1 MSNITN
7 DLGEEIQPA
16 YRGNL
21 SDSQQKDLREMW
33 RRLFELF
40 EKNKETSERIMQNG
54 GPGKMDKKKAAA
66 APKNEKDAGKDIPKD
81 DKAKEEAKKAEEM
94 KEMNEFIDTY
104 GGPIL
109 RTTMWEFTKMDH
121 PDTSVLRFL
130 RARKWDIDRALAM
143 MAAACKF
150 RLEKDVAGIIY
161 KGEDG
166 LKDVP
171 GFMNQFRR
179 GISYIKGNTDKMENP
194 IYFIHVSR
202 HFTSA
207 QKHEVLQDYV
217 LLAMEN
223 ARQITTAPYEKAVVI
238 FDMAGFG
245 LKNMDWQCV
254 LFLVKCLEAYYPE
267 SLQRIYVHGA
277 PWIFKGIW
285 QVLQPML
292 DPVVRD
298 KIKFSSKAKDLEE
311 LVPASKIRKG
321 MGGTM
326 DWDWDYIEPQAGEN
340 DIMKDTKSRSKIEK
354 EMKELTDEFEK
365 VTKEWFDTTSTDEE
379 NPDLNY
385 RREVIGK
392 QVRLKNYQ
400 LQPFVRAKNIYQRAG
415 LMTMD
420 GTVTWEYPQ
429 TNGKTITQVVNDRHN
444 YGALI
449 KWLKEHDEDTLEDSF
464 GHKKLFEICEDG
476 SIKERYDGTEG
487 GKPAKAGKAGK
498 AGKESKAGKKTKQN
512 NAAAPE
518 PEPEPE
524 PAEEK
529 SSKKGLKGA
538 AAGAGGLAAGAA
550 GAVGLK
556 RSKSKKKEPEPEP
569 ESEEASDDDDFEE
582 PESEPEPVQKPKR
595 SASTNK
601 NLARKPSKKAP
612 EPESESEE
620 DEEHD
625 DDDQEQPQ
633 TYTGAAVGAVT
644 GAAAAA
650 GGAAAAGFA
659 YLRGGNKNGGDANGN
674 GRDDDEED
682 EEDDEEDRGVARPGQ
697 RQQPRTVDHYP
708 DEEDEFDE
716 DGSPDDDQ
724 MSAYSD
730 ESITPETAVRP
741 DYVQQKI
748 SASDCRIDDNDC
760 REDLAVVREAMAL
773 FLNSRMREA
782 EELCMEGAGT
792 RLYKA
797 EGMALI
803 NSVKSIMTFEPADF
817 ETAIMCCQHSM
828 KIAGFLRKKQGA
840 IGKLLGGKKGGY
852 RSMSLVQLHAELVY
866 AESQLLKSVLGIFY
880 SGDSIGF
887 VKQALGLRS
896 AYFQVRELFRFVE
909 AVDAEAEEAEVSGK
923 RADVIHL
930 DQDFRSGVYLGNAV
944 CSLVLSMLPK
954 NTLKIMEGFGFVGD
968 RKFSLDLFARAGG
981 WSKSKPLPTI
991 SADEEGVRRPLCDI
1005 VILMYHLWISSYIPV
1020 TELDFEFA
1028 DKVLS
1033 WNLVRFPNGIFYLFW
1048 SARLYAAQ
1056 ALPEKAIEYY
1066 RNAIESQREFKQLHH
1081 LCFWDLSLT
1090 YLCTCDFARAYE
1102 CYDVL
1107 SRESNWSKAIYQY
1120 AKAVMLYETGMDDRA
1135 KSATIMRTVGK
1146 LTKKVAGRQIPFE
1159 RFVALKAKK
1168 YIAQQNRL
1176 PLPGLEFS
1184 YLWHCIGQ
1192 TPVFLLVENT
1202 LTRIDEFIDELESYH
1217 NPKSYGT
1224 GENEYWSAYCLAFF
1238 LRGVA
1243 LRFVAYPEPQ
1253 TLVRLPAED
1262 TVGPIEEIQADA
1274 VQSFNKVFEHG
1285 SKLDEVD
1292 RYLVYFAHYELG
1304 RLRGCMGQDEAAKL
1318 EFRKV
1323 LSGKPLEAK
1332 GKGLIGGGSK
1342 ANYLLSN
1349 MCQVRAHAAMETMR
1363 IQKSRS
1369 RTSFFHGA
1377 EGSLASQSIGSK
1389 STRSNSLASSN
1400 SRSMS
1405 MTSRGTSMSSRSG
1418 RGSIKSNTYDAEE
1431 GYRSNGNGRARA
1443 PSQTTDYS
1451 RRR

>member
-1 MSNITN
+1 
-7 DLGEEIQPA
+7 
-16 YRGNL
+16 
-21 SDSQQKDLREMW
+21 
-33 RRLFELF
+33 
-40 EKNKETSERIMQNG
+40 MQNG
-54 GPGKMDKKKAAA
+54 GPSKVSKQKDTTPA
-66 APKNEKDAGKDIPKD
+66 KNEKDAGKDIPKD

-150 RLEKDVAGIIY
+150 RLEKNITDIIF

-194 IYFIHVSR
+194 IYFIHVAR

-223 ARQITTAPYEKAVVI
+223 ARLLTTAPYEKAVVV

-311 LVPASKIRKG
+311 LIPSSKIRKG

-340 DIMKDTKSRSKIEK
+340 DIMKDSKSRAKIEK
-354 EMKELTDEFEK
+354 EMKQLTDEFEK
-365 VTKEWFDTTSTDEE
+365 VSREWIETSQIDAD
-379 NPDLNY
+379 NPELSY
-385 RREVIGK
+385 RREVLAQQI
-392 QVRLKNYQ
+392 RLKNYQ
-400 LQPFVRAKNIYQRAG
+400 LQPFVRAKNIYQRSG

-429 TNGKTITQVVNDRHN
+429 VNGKSITQVVNDRHN
-444 YGALI
+444 YGAII
-449 KWLKEHDEDTLEDSF
+449 KWLQEHNEDTLEDSF
-464 GHKKLFEICEDG
+464 GHKKLAEICDDG
-476 SIKERYDGTEG
+476 TIKESYG
-487 GKPAKAGKAGK
+487 GAKSAKAGKA
-498 AGKESKAGKKTKQN
+498 SKDAKPDK
-512 NAAAPE
+512 
-518 PEPEPE
+518 
-524 PAEEK
+524 K
-529 SSKKGLKGA
+529 SSKKGAEAAGGA
-538 AAGAGGLAAGAA
+538 AAGAAAATA

-569 ESEEASDDDDFEE
+569 EPEPEESDEDGFVDPES
-582 PESEPEPVQKPKR
+582 ESEPEPEPEPKPKR

-601 NLARKPSKKAP
+601 NLARKPSKKAGQP
-612 EPESESEE
+612 EL
-620 DEEHD
+620 DEERD
-625 DDDQEQPQ
+625 DHQYNPQQPQ

-644 GAAAAA
+644 GVAA
-650 GGAAAAGFA
+650 GAAGAAAAGFN
-659 YLRGGNKNGGDANGN
+659 YLRGANKNSNGAAGN
-674 GRDDDEED
+674 GRNVVEEDEED
-682 EEDDEEDRGVARPGQ
+682 EEDDNDEDHGVARPNQ

-708 DEEDEFDE
+708 DEDEEFDE
-716 DGSPDDDQ
+716 DESPDDDQ

-741 DYVQQKI
+741 DYMLQKI

-760 REDLAVVREAMAL
+760 REDLATVREAMAL

-782 EELCMEGAGT
+782 EELCMQGAGT

-803 NSVKSIMTFEPADF
+803 NSVKSVMTFEPADF

-840 IGKLLGGKKGGY
+840 IGKLISGKKGGF
-852 RSMSLVQLHAELVY
+852 RSMSLVQLHAELVF

-896 AYFQVRELFRFVE
+896 AYFLVRELFRFVE
-909 AVDAEAEEAEVSGK
+909 SVDAEAEEAEVSGK

-944 CSLVLSMLPK
+944 CSLVLSMLPTK
-954 NTLKIMEGFGFVGD
+954 TLKIMEGFGFVGD

-1033 WNLVRFPNGIFYLFW
+1033 WNLVRYPNGIFYLFW

-1135 KSATIMRTVGK
+1135 KSATIMRTVSK

-1168 YIAQQNRL
+1168 YTAQQNRL

-1304 RLRGCMGQDEAAKL
+1304 RLRGCMGQDEAAKT

-1369 RTSFFHGA
+1369 RTSFFHGT
-1377 EGSLASQSIGSK
+1377 EGSLASQSIASK

-1400 SRSMS
+1400 SRTMS
-1405 MTSRGTSMSSRSG
+1405 MTSRGTSLSSRSG

-1431 GYRSNGNGRARA
+1431 GYRANGNGRPRA

>member
-1 MSNITN
+1 MASVTN
-7 DLGEEIQPA
+7 ELGEEILPA

-21 SDSQQKDLREMW
+21 TTSQQKDLRETW
-33 RRLFELF
+33 RRLYELF
-40 EKNKETSERIMQNG
+40 EKNKDVSERVMREG
-54 GPGKMDKKKAAA
+54 GPSKVSKDAPA

-81 DKAKEEAKKAEEM
+81 DKAKEEAKRAEEM
-94 KEMNEFIDTY
+94 REMNEFIDKY

-109 RTTMWEFTKMDH
+109 KETMWEFTKMDH
-121 PDTSVLRFL
+121 PDTSILRFL

-143 MAAACKF
+143 LAAACKF

-171 GFMNQFRR
+171 GFMNQMRR

-194 IYFIHVSR
+194 IYFIHVAR

-223 ARQITTAPYEKAVVI
+223 ARLITTAPYEKAVVV

-298 KIKFSSKAKDLEE
+298 KIKFSSKAQDLAE

-340 DIMKDTKSRSKIEK
+340 DIMKDSKSRAKIEA

-365 VTKEWFDTTSTDEE
+365 YTQEWFENTRTDDE
-379 NPDLNY
+379 NPDLTH
-385 RREVIGK
+385 RREVLAK
-392 QVRLKNYQ
+392 QIRLKNYQ

-415 LMTMD
+415 IMTMD

-449 KWLKEHDEDTLEDSF
+449 KWLKDHNEDTLEDSF
-464 GHKKLFEICEDG
+464 GHQKLAEICTDG
-476 SIKERYDGTEG
+476 SIKKSYGG
-487 GKPAKAGKAGK
+487 GKGGKSSDAASTKSGK
-498 AGKESKAGKKTKQN
+498 KSKAAGAG
-512 NAAAPE
+512 AAAGAAAGGAAAAAGVKRSKSKKKPE

-524 PAEEK
+524 
-529 SSKKGLKGA
+529 
-538 AAGAGGLAAGAA
+538 
-550 GAVGLK
+550 
-556 RSKSKKKEPEPEP
+556 
-569 ESEEASDDDDFEE
+569 ESDEDGFED
-582 PESEPEPVQKPKR
+582 PESEPEPAPVKR
-595 SASTNK
+595 SPSANK
-601 NLARKPSKKAP
+601 SLARKPSKKAVEP
-612 EPESESEE
+612 EPEPEE
-620 DEEHD
+620 EEEE
-625 DDDQEQPQ
+625 QQPQ
-633 TYTGAAVGAVT
+633 TYTGAAVGAVA
-644 GAAAAA
+644 GVAAGV
-650 GGAAAAGFA
+650 GGAAAAGLS
-659 YLRGGNKNGGDANGN
+659 YLRGGSRNNAAANGN
-674 GRDDDEED
+674 GQSRGAAQNYRDEEPEED
-682 EEDDEEDRGVARPGQ
+682 EEDEDEEDHGVARPGQ
-697 RQQPRTVDHYP
+697 RQPPRTVDHYP
-708 DEEDEFDE
+708 DEDDEFDDE
-716 DGSPDDDQ
+716 ESPDDDQ

-741 DYVQQKI
+741 DYMQSKI

-782 EELCMEGAGT
+782 EELCIQGAGT

-803 NSVKSIMTFEPADF
+803 NSVKSIMTFEPSDF
-817 ETAIMCCQHSM
+817 ETAILCCQHSM

-840 IGKLLGGKKGGY
+840 IGKLMGGGKMGNY
-852 RSMSLVQLHAELVY
+852 RSMSLVQLHAELVF

-887 VKQALGLRS
+887 VRQALGLRS
-896 AYFQVRELFRFVE
+896 AYFQVRELFKFVE
-909 AVDAEAEEAEVSGK
+909 AVDAEAEEAEVKGK
-923 RADVIHL
+923 RSNAIHL

-944 CSLVLSMLPK
+944 CSLVLSMLPTK
-954 NTLKIMEGFGFVGD
+954 TLKIMEGFGFVGD

-1285 SKLDEVD
+1285 QKLDEVD

-1304 RLRGCMGQDEAAKL
+1304 RLRSCMGQDEAAKT

-1377 EGSLASQSIGSK
+1377 EGSLASQSIASK
-1389 STRSNSLASSN
+1389 STRSNSLASST
-1400 SRSMS
+1400 SRS

-1431 GYRSNGNGRARA
+1431 GYRGNGNGRPRA
-1443 PSQTTDYS
+1443 DTGRSQGTDYS

>member
-1 MSNITN
+1 
-7 DLGEEIQPA
+7 
-16 YRGNL
+16 
-21 SDSQQKDLREMW
+21 MW

-40 EKNKETSERIMQNG
+40 EKNKDVSERIMREG
-54 GPGKMDKKKAAA
+54 GPSKVPKNSAP

-94 KEMNEFIDTY
+94 KEMNEFIDKY

-109 RTTMWEFTKMDH
+109 RDTMWEFTKMDH

-143 MAAACKF
+143 LAAACKF

-171 GFMNQFRR
+171 GFMNQMRR
-179 GISYIKGNTDKMENP
+179 GISYIMGSTDKMENP
-194 IYFIHVSR
+194 IYFIHVAR

-223 ARQITTAPYEKAVVI
+223 ARLITTAPYEKAVVI

-298 KIKFSSKAKDLEE
+298 KIKFSSKAQDLAE

-326 DWDWDYIEPQAGEN
+326 EWDWDYIEPQAGEN
-340 DIMKDTKSRSKIEK
+340 DHMKDTKSRQKIEK
-354 EMKELTDEFEK
+354 EMKQLTDEFERL
-365 VTKEWFDTTSTDEE
+365 TQEWFETTQNDKE
-379 NPDLNY
+379 NQDLAY
-385 RREVIGK
+385 RREVLSK
-392 QVRLKNYQ
+392 QIRLKNYQ
-400 LQPFVRAKNIYQRAG
+400 LQPFVRAKNIYQRAKII
-415 LMTMD
+415 TYD
-420 GTVTWEYPQ
+420 GTITWKYPQ
-429 TNGKTITQVVNDRHN
+429 TNGKTNTQVVNDRHN
-444 YGALI
+444 YGSLI
-449 KWLKEHDEDTLEDSF
+449 KWLKEHNEDTLEDSF
-464 GHKKLFEICEDG
+464 GHKKLVELCDDG
-476 SIKERYDGTEG
+476 TIKESYGG
-487 GKPAKAGKAGK
+487 GKGGASDAASTK
-498 AGKESKAGKKTKQN
+498 SGKKSSSKKGAAAAGAAAATGVKRSKSKKKQPEPEPESASRAKRSPSTSKSLARKPSTK
-512 NAAAPE
+512 APE

-524 PAEEK
+524 
-529 SSKKGLKGA
+529 
-538 AAGAGGLAAGAA
+538 
-550 GAVGLK
+550 
-556 RSKSKKKEPEPEP
+556 EP
-569 ESEEASDDDDFEE
+569 
-582 PESEPEPVQKPKR
+582 
-595 SASTNK
+595 
-601 NLARKPSKKAP
+601 
-612 EPESESEE
+612 
-620 DEEHD
+620 
-625 DDDQEQPQ
+625 EQPQ
-633 TYTGAAVGAVT
+633 SYTGAAVGAVAGVAA
-644 GAAAAA
+644 GAAGAVA
-650 GGAAAAGFA
+650 GGLS
-659 YLRGGNKNGGDANGN
+659 YLRGGNRGAANGN
-674 GRDDDEED
+674 GQAQHHEEEEEED
-682 EEDDEEDRGVARPGQ
+682 EDEEEEDHGVARPGQ
-697 RQQPRTVDHYP
+697 QHQPRTVDHYS
-708 DEEDEFDE
+708 DEDEEFDE
-716 DGSPDDDQ
+716 ESPDDDQ

-741 DYVQQKI
+741 DYMQQKI

-760 REDLAVVREAMAL
+760 REDLATVREAMAL
-773 FLNSRMREA
+773 FLNSRMRDA
-782 EELCMEGAGT
+782 EELCIQGAGT

-803 NSVKSIMTFEPADF
+803 NSVKSVMTFEPADF
-817 ETAIMCCQHSM
+817 ETAILCCQHSM
-828 KIAGFLRKKQGA
+828 KIAGFLRKKQGT
-840 IGKLLGGKKGGY
+840 IGKLVGGGKMANY

-887 VKQALGLRS
+887 VKQAFSLRS
-896 AYFQVRELFRFVE
+896 AYFQVRELFKFVE

-923 RADVIHL
+923 RSQAIHL
-930 DQDFRSGVYLGNAV
+930 DQDFQSGVYLGNGV
-944 CSLVLSMLPK
+944 CSLVLSMLPTK
-954 NTLKIMEGFGFVGD
+954 TLKIMEGFGFVGD

-1005 VILMYHLWISSYIPV
+1005 VILMYHLWVSSYIPV

-1033 WNLVRFPNGIFYLFW
+1033 WNLLRFPKGIFYLFW

-1090 YLCTCDFARAYE
+1090 YLATCDFARAYE

-1176 PLPGLEFS
+1176 PLPALEFS

-1262 TVGPIEEIQADA
+1262 SICPIEEIQADA

-1304 RLRGCMGQDEAAKL
+1304 RLRGCMGQDEAAKI

-1363 IQKSRS
+1363 IQRSRS

-1377 EGSLASQSIGSK
+1377 EGSLASQSIASK
-1389 STRSNSLASSN
+1389 STRSNSLASSAG
-1400 SRSMS
+1400 RS
-1405 MTSRGTSMSSRSG
+1405 MTSRGTSMSSRSA
-1418 RGSIKSNTYDAEE
+1418 RGSIKSNGYDAEE
-1431 GYRSNGNGRARA
+1431 GYRANGNGRPRA
-1443 PSQTTDYS
+1443 DTGRSSGTDYS

>member
-1 MSNITN
+1 MSSVTN
-7 DLGEEIQPA
+7 DLGEEILPA
-16 YRGNL
+16 YKVMTACTAQ
-21 SDSQQKDLREMW
+21 SAS
-33 RRLFELF
+33 
-40 EKNKETSERIMQNG
+40 SG
-54 GPGKMDKKKAAA
+54 GWADARHCRCIRCTRSMGKKKDAAP
-66 APKNEKDAGKDIPKD
+66 PKNEKDAGKDIPKD
-81 DKAKEEAKKAEEM
+81 DKAKEEAKRAEEM

-109 RTTMWEFTKMDH
+109 RLTMWEFTKMDH
-121 PDTSVLRFL
+121 PDVSVLRFL

-143 MAAACKF
+143 LAAACKF
-150 RLEKDVAGIIY
+150 RLEKDVVGIIY

-171 GFMNQFRR
+171 GFMNQMRR

-194 IYFIHVSR
+194 IYFIHVAR

-223 ARQITTAPYEKAVVI
+223 ARQLTTSPYEKAVVV

-340 DIMKDTKSRSKIEK
+340 DLMKDTKSRSKIEA
-354 EMKELTDEFEK
+354 EMKELTDKFEEA
-365 VTKEWFDTTSTDEE
+365 TQEWFETTSKDDE
-379 NPDLNY
+379 NPDLAY
-385 RREVIGK
+385 RREVLAK
-392 QVRLKNYQ
+392 QIRLKHYQ
-400 LQPFVRAKNIYQRAG
+400 LQPFNRAKNIYQRAG
-415 LMTMD
+415 IMTMD

-449 KWLKEHDEDTLEDSF
+449 KWLQDHNEDTLEDSF
-464 GHKKLFEICEDG
+464 GHKKLAEICT
-476 SIKERYDGTEG
+476 DGTIKKSYG
-487 GKPAKAGKAGK
+487 G
-498 AGKESKAGKKTKQN
+498 SGKKAAKSSDAASVKSGKKSSKKGAEAATG
-512 NAAAPE
+512 AAAGAAGAAGLKKSKSKKKPE

-524 PAEEK
+524 P
-529 SSKKGLKGA
+529 
-538 AAGAGGLAAGAA
+538 
-550 GAVGLK
+550 
-556 RSKSKKKEPEPEP
+556 
-569 ESEEASDDDDFEE
+569 
-582 PESEPEPVQKPKR
+582 
-595 SASTNK
+595 
-601 NLARKPSKKAP
+601 
-612 EPESESEE
+612 E
-620 DEEHD
+620 D
-625 DDDQEQPQ
+625 
-633 TYTGAAVGAVT
+633 
-644 GAAAAA
+644 
-650 GGAAAAGFA
+650 
-659 YLRGGNKNGGDANGN
+659 YLRGSNKNGNGTN
-674 GRDDDEED
+674 GTNGYGNSRGAQNYRDDVHDDDEED
-682 EEDDEEDRGVARPGQ
+682 HGVARPGQ

-716 DGSPDDDQ
+716 DQSPDDDQ

-741 DYVQQKI
+741 DYMNVKI

-760 REDLAVVREAMAL
+760 REDLATAREAMAL
-773 FLNSRMREA
+773 FLNSRMRES
-782 EELCMEGAGT
+782 EELCLEGAGT

-797 EGMALI
+797 EAMALI
-803 NSVKSIMTFEPADF
+803 NSLKSIMTFEPADF

-828 KIAGFLRKKQGA
+828 KIAGFLRKKQGT
-840 IGKLLGGKKGGY
+840 IGKLISGKKGGY
-852 RSMSLVQLHAELVY
+852 RSMSLVQLHAELVF

-896 AYFQVRELFRFVE
+896 AYFLVRELFKFVE

-923 RADVIHL
+923 RHNVIHL
-930 DQDFRSGVYLGNAV
+930 DQDFRSGIYLGNAV
-944 CSLVLSMLPK
+944 CSLVLSLLPK

-981 WSKSKPLPTI
+981 WSKTKPLPTI

-1005 VILMYHLWISSYIPV
+1005 AILMYHLWVSSYIPV

-1159 RFVALKAKK
+1159 RFVAVKAKK
-1168 YIAQQNRL
+1168 YVAQQNRL

-1253 TLVRLPAED
+1253 TLVRLPADD

-1304 RLRGCMGQDEAAKL
+1304 RLRSCMGQDEAAKT

-1369 RTSFFHGA
+1369 RASFFHGT
-1377 EGSLASQSIGSK
+1377 EGSLASQSIASK
-1389 STRSNSLASSN
+1389 STRSNSLASST
-1400 SRSMS
+1400 SRS
-1405 MTSRGTSMSSRSG
+1405 MTSRATSMSSRSG
-1418 RGSIKSNTYDAEE
+1418 RGSIKSNTYDAE
-1431 GYRSNGNGRARA
+1431 GIYRSSNGNGRPRA
-1443 PSQTTDYS
+1443 DTGRSQGTDYS

>member
-1 MSNITN
+1 MASVTN

-21 SDSQQKDLREMW
+21 SASQQKDVREMW

-40 EKNKETSERIMQNG
+40 EKNKDVSERVMRQG
-54 GPGKMDKKKAAA
+54 GPTKVPKGAAA
-66 APKNEKDAGKDIPKD
+66 TPKNEKDAGKDIPKD
-81 DKAKEEAKKAEEM
+81 DKAKEEARKAEEM
-94 KEMNEFIDTY
+94 KEMNEFIDKY

-109 RTTMWEFTKMDH
+109 RQTMWEFTKMDH

-143 MAAACKF
+143 LAAACKF
-150 RLEKDVAGIIY
+150 RLEKDVSGIIC

-171 GFMNQFRR
+171 GFMNQMRR
-179 GISYIKGNTDKMENP
+179 GISYIMGSTDKMENP
-194 IYFIHVSR
+194 IYFIHVAR

-207 QKHEVLQDYV
+207 QKHEVLQDYI

-223 ARQITTAPYEKAVVI
+223 ARMITTAPYEKAVVI

-298 KIKFSSKAKDLEE
+298 KIKFSSKAQDLAE

-340 DIMKDTKSRSKIEK
+340 DVMKDTKSRSKIEA
-354 EMKELTDEFEK
+354 EMKQLTDEFERL
-365 VTKEWFDTTSTDEE
+365 TCEWFETTRSDDE
-379 NPDLNY
+379 NPDLAY
-385 RREVIGK
+385 RREVLSK
-392 QVRLKNYQ
+392 QIRLKHYQ
-400 LQPFVRAKNIYQRAG
+400 ILPFVRAKNIYQRAG
-415 LMTMD
+415 IITYD
-420 GTVTWEYPQ
+420 GTITWKYPQ

-444 YGALI
+444 YGSLI
-449 KWLKEHDEDTLEDSF
+449 KWLQEHNEDTLESSF
-464 GHKKLFEICEDG
+464 GHKKLVELCDDG
-476 SIKERYDGTEG
+476 TIKESYGGG
-487 GKPAKAGKAGK
+487 GKGRKPSDAASVK
-498 AGKESKAGKKTKQN
+498 SGKKSKKGE
-512 NAAAPE
+512 AAAAAAGAGAAGVKRSKSKKKQPEPEPETEESDQDGFEDPESE

-524 PAEEK
+524 PAARARRSPSANK
-529 SSKKGLKGA
+529 SLNRKPS
-538 AAGAGGLAAGAA
+538 
-550 GAVGLK
+550 
-556 RSKSKKKEPEPEP
+556 RSAKPEPQPEPEP
-569 ESEEASDDDDFEE
+569 EHDD
-582 PESEPEPVQKPKR
+582 
-595 SASTNK
+595 
-601 NLARKPSKKAP
+601 
-612 EPESESEE
+612 
-620 DEEHD
+620 HD
-625 DDDQEQPQ
+625 DDQQQPQ
-633 TYTGAAVGAVT
+633 SYTGAAVDAVA
-644 GAAAAA
+644 GAA
-650 GGAAAAGFA
+650 GAAAAGFN
-659 YLRGGNKNGGDANGN
+659 YIRGANKNNGDAANDAAQN
-674 GRDDDEED
+674 RHHDEKDDEED
-682 EEDDEEDRGVARPGQ
+682 DQEDHGVTRPGQ
-697 RQQPRTVDHYP
+697 RQQPPRTVDHYP
-708 DEEDEFDE
+708 DEDDKFDE
-716 DGSPDDDQ
+716 ESPIDDQ
-724 MSAYSD
+724 ISAYSD

-741 DYVQQKI
+741 DYMQQKI
-748 SASDCRIDDNDC
+748 SASDCKIDDNDC
-760 REDLAVVREAMAL
+760 REDLAAVREAMAL

-782 EELCMEGAGT
+782 EEICMNGAGT

-803 NSVKSIMTFEPADF
+803 NSVKSIMTFEPSDF

-828 KIAGFLRKKQGA
+828 KIAGFLRKKQGT
-840 IGKLLGGKKGGY
+840 IGKLIGGGKMGNY
-852 RSMSLVQLHAELVY
+852 RSMSLVQLHAELVHS
-866 AESQLLKSVLGIFY
+866 ESQLLKSVLGIFY

-887 VKQALGLRS
+887 VKQAFSLRA
-896 AYFQVRELFRFVE
+896 AYFQVRELFKFVE

-923 RADVIHL
+923 RSQTVHL
-930 DQDFRSGVYLGNAV
+930 DQDFRSGVYLGNAI
-944 CSLVLSMLPK
+944 CSMVLSMLPTK
-954 NTLKIMEGFGFVGD
+954 TLKIMEGFGFVGD

-1005 VILMYHLWISSYIPV
+1005 AILMYHLWISSYIPV

-1028 DKVLS
+1028 DKILS

-1146 LTKKVAGRQIPFE
+1146 LTKRVAGRQIPFE
-1159 RFVALKAKK
+1159 RFVVLKAKK

-1176 PLPGLEFS
+1176 ALPGLEFS

-1262 TVGPIEEIQADA
+1262 TVGPIEEIQTDA
-1274 VQSFNKVFEHG
+1274 IQSFNKVFEHG
-1285 SKLDEVD
+1285 QKLDEID

-1304 RLRGCMGQDEAAKL
+1304 RLRSCMGQDEAAKL

-1369 RTSFFHGA
+1369 RASFFHGA
-1377 EGSLASQSIGSK
+1377 EGSLASQSIASK
-1389 STRSNSLASSN
+1389 STRSNSLASSSA
-1400 SRSMS
+1400 SRS

-1418 RGSIKSNTYDAEE
+1418 KGSIKSNRYDAEE
-1431 GYRSNGNGRARA
+1431 GYRPSNGNGRARA
-1443 PSQTTDYS
+1443 ESGRSQATDYS
-1451 RRR
+1451 SSKRR

>member
-1 MSNITN
+1 MASVTN
-7 DLGEEIQPA
+7 ELGEEILPA

-21 SDSQQKDLREMW
+21 TASQQKDLREMW
-33 RRLFELF
+33 RRLFELM
-40 EKNKETSERIMQNG
+40 EKNVQVSERVMANG
-54 GPGKMDKKKAAA
+54 GPSKVPKNAAA

-94 KEMNEFIDTY
+94 KEMNEFIDKY

-109 RTTMWEFTKMDH
+109 RSTMWEFTKMDH
-121 PDTSVLRFL
+121 PDTSLLRFL

-150 RLEKDVAGIIY
+150 RIEKDVIGIIE

-223 ARQITTAPYEKAVVI
+223 ARLITTAPYEKAVVV

-298 KIKFSSKAKDLEE
+298 KIKFSSKAHDLAE

-340 DIMKDTKSRSKIEK
+340 DIMKDTKSRKKIEA

-365 VTKEWFDTTSTDEE
+365 VTREWFETTANDDENE
-379 NPDLNY
+379 DLAY
-385 RREVIGK
+385 RREVLAK

-400 LQPFVRAKNIYQRAG
+400 LQPFVRAKNIYQRSG

-429 TNGKTITQVVNDRHN
+429 VNGKSITQVVNNRHN

-449 KWLKEHDEDTLEDSF
+449 KWLKEHNEDTLEDSF
-464 GHKKLFEICEDG
+464 GHQKLAEICT
-476 SIKERYDGTEG
+476 DGTIKKSYGG
-487 GKPAKAGKAGK
+487 GKGGKA
-498 AGKESKAGKKTKQN
+498 T
-512 NAAAPE
+512 NAASTKSGDKKSKKGEAAAAGVAAGAAAGAKRAKSKKKREPE

-524 PAEEK
+524 ESEDEGFEDPESEPEPEPAP
-529 SSKKGLKGA
+529 
-538 AAGAGGLAAGAA
+538 
-550 GAVGLK
+550 VK
-556 RSKSKKKEPEPEP
+556 RSASNNKSLARKPTKKAVDPEPEPEP
-569 ESEEASDDDDFEE
+569 EDDE
-582 PESEPEPVQKPKR
+582 QKPQ
-595 SASTNK
+595 S
-601 NLARKPSKKAP
+601 
-612 EPESESEE
+612 
-620 DEEHD
+620 
-625 DDDQEQPQ
+625 
-633 TYTGAAVGAVT
+633 YTGAAVGAVA
-644 GAAAAA
+644 GVAAGV
-650 GGAAAAGFA
+650 GGAAAAGLS
-659 YLRGGNKNGGDANGN
+659 YLRGGNRNNGAAVDSNDRSA
-674 GRDDDEED
+674 RDEELEEED
-682 EEDDEEDRGVARPGQ
+682 EEDDVEDHGVARPGQ

-708 DEEDEFDE
+708 DEDDEFDE
-716 DGSPDDDQ
+716 GESPDDDQ

-741 DYVQQKI
+741 DYMQHKI

-760 REDLAVVREAMAL
+760 REDLATVREAMAL

-782 EELCMEGAGT
+782 EDLCIQGAGT

-817 ETAIMCCQHSM
+817 ETAILCCQHSM

-840 IGKLLGGKKGGY
+840 IGKLIGGGKMGNY
-852 RSMSLVQLHAELVY
+852 RSMSLVQLHAELVF

-887 VKQALGLRS
+887 VRQALGLRA
-896 AYFQVRELFRFVE
+896 AYFQVRELFKFVE

-923 RADVIHL
+923 RSNAVHL

-944 CSLVLSMLPK
+944 CSLVLSMLPTK
-954 NTLKIMEGFGFVGD
+954 TLKIMEGFGFVGD

-1176 PLPGLEFS
+1176 ALPGLEFS

-1285 SKLDEVD
+1285 SKLDAVD

-1304 RLRGCMGQDEAAKL
+1304 RLRGCMGQDEAAKT

-1369 RTSFFHGA
+1369 RSSFFHGA
-1377 EGSLASQSIGSK
+1377 EGSLASQSIASK
-1389 STRSNSLASSN
+1389 STRSNSLASST
-1400 SRSMS
+1400 SRS

-1418 RGSIKSNTYDAEE
+1418 RGSVKSNTHDAEE
-1431 GYRSNGNGRARA
+1431 GYRGNGNGRPRA
-1443 PSQTTDYS
+1443 DTGRSHVTDYS

>member
-1 MSNITN
+1 MT
-7 DLGEEIQPA
+7 LQWLPLPP
-16 YRGNL
+16 GNL
-21 SDSQQKDLREMW
+21 TSSQEKDLREIW

-40 EKNKETSERIMQNG
+40 EKNQETSEKVWQQG
-54 GPGKMDKKKAAA
+54 GPAKLPKGNTS
-66 APKNEKDAGKDIPKD
+66 APKNEKEAGKDIPKD

-94 KEMNEFIDTY
+94 KEMNEFIDKY

-109 RTTMWEFTKMDH
+109 RETVWEFTKMDH

-143 MAAACKF
+143 LAAACKF
-150 RLEKDVAGIIY
+150 RLEKDVAGIIE

-171 GFMNQFRR
+171 GFMNQMRR
-179 GISYIKGNTDKMENP
+179 GISYIKGSTDKMENP
-194 IYFIHVSR
+194 IYFIHVAR

-223 ARQITTAPYEKAVVI
+223 ARLITTPPYEKAVVV

-340 DIMKDTKSRSKIEK
+340 DVMKDSKSRKKIEA
-354 EMKELTDEFEK
+354 EMKELTDEFERL
-365 VTKEWFDTTSTDEE
+365 TQEWFTNTTSDDD
-379 NPDLNY
+379 NPDLAY
-385 RREVIGK
+385 KREVLANQI
-392 QVRLKNYQ
+392 RLKNYQ
-400 LQPFVRAKNIYQRAG
+400 LQPFVRAKNIYQRSG

-420 GTVTWEYPQ
+420 GTVNWEYPQ
-429 TNGKTITQVVNDRHN
+429 TSGKPLTQTVNDRHN
-444 YGALI
+444 YGAII
-449 KWLKEHDEDTLEDSF
+449 KWLKEHNEDTLEDSF
-464 GHKKLFEICEDG
+464 GHQKLAEICT
-476 SIKERYDGTEG
+476 DGTIKKSYGDVKG
-487 GKPAKAGKAGK
+487 GKGDKGDASSKKSSSNKKGAAAGAAAGAGAAAAGAGAAKASKSKKKAR
-498 AGKESKAGKKTKQN
+498 
-512 NAAAPE
+512 E

-524 PAEEK
+524 ESDEEGFEDPESEPEPEPAPR
-529 SSKKGLKGA
+529 A
-538 AAGAGGLAAGAA
+538 
-550 GAVGLK
+550 K
-556 RSKSKKKEPEPEP
+556 RSPSANKSLARKPSQKAEPEPEP
-569 ESEEASDDDDFEE
+569 EQQDE
-582 PESEPEPVQKPKR
+582 PQQAQS
-595 SASTNK
+595 
-601 NLARKPSKKAP
+601 
-612 EPESESEE
+612 
-620 DEEHD
+620 
-625 DDDQEQPQ
+625 
-633 TYTGAAVGAVT
+633 YTGAAVGAVA
-644 GAAAAA
+644 GVAAGV
-650 GGAAAAGFA
+650 GGAAAAGLS
-659 YLRGGNKNGGDANGN
+659 YLRGGNRNNGAN
-674 GRDDDEED
+674 DEAPHAELEE
-682 EEDDEEDRGVARPGQ
+682 EEDDDGEDHGVARPGQ
-697 RQQPRTVDHYP
+697 RQNPSTVDHYP
-708 DEEDEFDE
+708 DEDEEFDE
-716 DGSPDDDQ
+716 EDSPDDDQ

-741 DYVQQKI
+741 DHVKAKI

-760 REDLAVVREAMAL
+760 REDLATVREAMAL

-782 EELCMEGAGT
+782 EELCMEGAST

-803 NSVKSIMTFEPADF
+803 NSVKSIMTFEPTDF

-840 IGKLLGGKKGGY
+840 IGKLIGGGKMANY
-852 RSMSLVQLHAELVY
+852 RSMSLVQLHAELVF

-896 AYFQVRELFRFVE
+896 AYFLVRELFKFVE

-923 RADVIHL
+923 RSNAIHL

-944 CSLVLSMLPK
+944 CSLVLSMLPTK
-954 NTLKIMEGFGFVGD
+954 TLKIMEGFGFVGD

-1292 RYLVYFAHYELG
+1292 RYLVYFSHYELG
-1304 RLRGCMGQDEAAKL
+1304 RLRGCMGQDEAAKT

-1377 EGSLASQSIGSK
+1377 EGSLASQSIASK
-1389 STRSNSLASSN
+1389 STRSNSLASSA
-1400 SRSMS
+1400 SRS

-1418 RGSIKSNTYDAEE
+1418 RGSIKSGTYDAEE
-1431 GYRSNGNGRARA
+1431 GYRANGGSRPRADTGR
-1443 PSQTTDYS
+1443 SQGTDYS

>member
-1 MSNITN
+1 MSAITN
-7 DLGEEIQPA
+7 ELGERIEPA
-16 YRGNL
+16 YKGNL
-21 SDSQQKDLREMW
+21 NAQQQKDLREMW

-40 EKNKETSERIMQNG
+40 EKNEDVSEDIDRKG
-54 GPGKMDKKKAAA
+54 GPQAVAAKGGSTP

-81 DKAKEEAKKAEEM
+81 DKAKEEAKKQEEL
-94 KEMNEFIDTY
+94 KEMNEFIDKY

-109 RTTMWEFTKMDH
+109 RRTMWEFTKMDH
-121 PDTSVLRFL
+121 PDTSLLRFL

-150 RLEKDVAGIIY
+150 RLEKDVEGIIY
-161 KGEDG
+161 KGEEG
-166 LKDVP
+166 LKDVA
-171 GFMNQFRR
+171 GFLNQFRR
-179 GISYIKGNTDKMENP
+179 GISYIKGNSDKGEFP
-194 IYFIHVSR
+194 VYFIHVAR

-207 QKHEVLQDYV
+207 QKHEVLQQFV

-223 ARQITTAPYEKAVVI
+223 ARQLTTPPYEKAVVV

-298 KIKFSSKAKDLEE
+298 KIKFSSKAGDLADY
-311 LVPASKIRKG
+311 VPLSKLRKG

-326 DWDWDYIEPQAGEN
+326 DWEWDYIEPQPGEN
-340 DIMKDTKSRSKIEK
+340 DIQNDKKSRDKVLAEHK
-354 EMKELTDEFEK
+354 KLTDEFEE
-365 VTKEWFDTTSTDEE
+365 VTRKWIQSSSDDDDKDSS
-379 NPDLNY
+379 Y
-385 RREVIGK
+385 RREVLGK
-392 QVRLKNYQ
+392 QIRLKVYQ
-400 LQPFVRAKNIYQRAG
+400 MSPFVRAKNVYQRSG
-415 LMTMD
+415 ILKDD
-420 GTVTWEYPQ
+420 GSFTWEYPQ
-429 TNGKTITQVVNDRHN
+429 TNGKPQEQTVNDRHC

-449 KWLKEHDEDTLEDSF
+449 KWLQEHNEDTLEDSF
-464 GHKKLFEICEDG
+464 GHKKLYEVSQDG
-476 SIKERYDGTEG
+476 SIKESYGGSSG
-487 GKPAKAGKAGK
+487 GKGGSKGDAGGK
-498 AGKESKAGKKTKQN
+498 
-512 NAAAPE
+512 
-518 PEPEPE
+518 
-524 PAEEK
+524 K
-529 SSKKGLKGA
+529 SSKKGAAEGA
-538 AAGAGGLAAGAA
+538 AAGAAGGAA
-550 GAVGLK
+550 AAAKGLK
-556 RSKSKKKEPEPEP
+556 KSKSKRSVKVQEKEPEPEP
-569 ESEEASDDDDFEE
+569 ESEQDDDFED
-582 PESEPEPVQKPKR
+582 PESEEEPAPKPR
-595 SASTNK
+595 RPATK
-601 NLARKPSKKAP
+601 NPARKPSQKAVREP
-612 EPESESEE
+612 EPEHDDEE
-620 DEEHD
+620 DSQQ
-625 DDDQEQPQ
+625 QEQSQ
-633 TYTGAAVGAVT
+633 SYTGAAVGAVAGVAA
-644 GAAAAA
+644 GAAGAVA
-650 GGAAAAGFA
+650 GGLS
-659 YLRGGNKNGGDANGN
+659 YLRGGSKTNGDAQQNGHAAD
-674 GRDDDEED
+674 RDEDYESVDEED
-682 EEDDEEDRGVARPGQ
+682 EEDTGVARPRQGQ
-697 RQQPRTVDHYP
+697 RQQPRLAAHHYP
-708 DEEDEFDE
+708 DEDEEDEE
-716 DGSPDDDQ
+716 DLDDDQ
-724 MSAYSD
+724 LSAYSD
-730 ESITPETAVRP
+730 ESITPETAIVP
-741 DYVQQKI
+741 DYMQQKI

-760 REDLAVVREAMAL
+760 REDLATVREAMSL

-782 EELCMEGAGT
+782 EELCMEGAST

-803 NSVKSIMTFEPADF
+803 NAVKSIMTFEPQDF
-817 ETAIMCCQHSM
+817 ETAILCCRHSM
-828 KIAGFLRKKQGA
+828 KIASFLRKKQGTLN
-840 IGKLLGGKKGGY
+840 KLMGGGKMGNY
-852 RSMSLVQLHAELVY
+852 RSMSLVQLHAELVH
-866 AESQLLKSVLGIFY
+866 AESQLLKSVLGIMY
-880 SGDSIGF
+880 SGDSMAF
-887 VKQALGLRS
+887 VKQAFGLRS
-896 AYFQVRELFRFVE
+896 AYFHVRELFKFVE
-909 AVDAEAEEAEVSGK
+909 QVDAEAEEAEVSGK
-923 RADVIHL
+923 RSNAIHL

-944 CSLVLSMLPK
+944 CSLVLSMLPTK
-954 NTLKIMEGFGFVGD
+954 TLKLMEGFGFVGD

-1005 VILMYHLWISSYIPV
+1005 AILMYHLWISAYIPV

-1033 WNLVRFPNGIFYLFW
+1033 WNLVRFPKGIFYLYY

-1056 ALPEKAIEYY
+1056 ALPEKAIEYF
-1066 RNAIESQREFKQLHH
+1066 RNAIESQREYKQLHH

-1146 LTKKVAGRQIPFE
+1146 LVKKVAGRQIPFE
-1159 RFVALKAKK
+1159 RFVAMKAKK
-1168 YIAQQNRL
+1168 YVAQQNRL
-1176 PLPGLEFS
+1176 PLPGIEFS

-1262 TVGPIEEIQADA
+1262 SVGPTEEIQADA
-1274 VQSFNKVFEHG
+1274 IQSFNKVFEHG
-1285 SKLDEVD
+1285 HRLDEVD

-1304 RLRGCMGQDEAAKL
+1304 RLRACMGQDEAAKT
-1318 EFRKV
+1318 EFKKV

-1363 IQKSRS
+1363 IQRSRS
-1369 RTSFFHGA
+1369 RASFFSGA
-1377 EGSLASQSIGSK
+1377 DGSLASQSIASK
-1389 STRSNSLASSN
+1389 STRSNSLASTG
-1400 SRSMS
+1400 RS
-1405 MTSRGTSMSSRSG
+1405 MTSRATTQSSRS
-1418 RGSIKSNTYDAEE
+1418 RTSIKSAFDEN
-1431 GYRSNGNGRARA
+1431 GYRASPNGNGNGNGRARSGTA
-1443 PSQTTDYS
+1443 GTGRSQGTDYS

>member
-1 MSNITN
+1 MHSIVRGDCFGLEQTN
-7 DLGEEIQPA
+7 ANLICLFNLLARPPSLT
-16 YRGNL
+16 GNL
-21 SDSQQKDLREMW
+21 TSSQQKDLREMW

-40 EKNKETSERIMQNG
+40 EKNKDVSERIMSQG
-54 GPGKMDKKKAAA
+54 GPSRMGKKKDAAP
-66 APKNEKDAGKDIPKD
+66 PKNEKDAGKDIPKD
-81 DKAKEEAKKAEEM
+81 DKAKEEAKRAEEM

-109 RTTMWEFTKMDH
+109 RLTMWEFTKMDH
-121 PDTSVLRFL
+121 PDVSVLRFL

-143 MAAACKF
+143 LAAACKF
-150 RLEKDVAGIIY
+150 RLEKDVVGIIY

-171 GFMNQFRR
+171 GFMNQMRR

-194 IYFIHVSR
+194 IYFIHVAR

-223 ARQITTAPYEKAVVI
+223 ARQLTTSPYEKAVVV

-340 DIMKDTKSRSKIEK
+340 DLMKDTKSRSKIEA
-354 EMKELTDEFEK
+354 EMKELTDKFEEA
-365 VTKEWFDTTSTDEE
+365 TQEWFETTSKDDE
-379 NPDLNY
+379 NPDLAY
-385 RREVIGK
+385 RREVLAK
-392 QVRLKNYQ
+392 QIRLKHYQ
-400 LQPFVRAKNIYQRAG
+400 LQPFNRAKNIYQRAG
-415 LMTMD
+415 IMTMD

-449 KWLKEHDEDTLEDSF
+449 KWLQDHNEDTLEDSF
-464 GHKKLFEICEDG
+464 GHKKLAEICT
-476 SIKERYDGTEG
+476 DGTIKKSYG
-487 GKPAKAGKAGK
+487 G
-498 AGKESKAGKKTKQN
+498 SGKKAAKSSDAASVKSGKKSSKKGAEAATG
-512 NAAAPE
+512 AAAGAAGAAGLKKSKSKKKPE

-524 PAEEK
+524 PEE
-529 SSKKGLKGA
+529 SEEDDFEDPESE
-538 AAGAGGLAAGAA
+538 
-550 GAVGLK
+550 
-556 RSKSKKKEPEPEP
+556 SEPEPEP
-569 ESEEASDDDDFEE
+569 A
-582 PESEPEPVQKPKR
+582 PRAKR
-595 SASTNK
+595 SATSNK
-601 NLARKPSKKAP
+601 NLARQPSRKAVEP
-612 EPESESEE
+612 EPEHDEHT
-620 DEEHD
+620 DEE
-625 DDDQEQPQ
+625 EQPQ

-644 GAAAAA
+644 GVAA
-650 GGAAAAGFA
+650 GAAGAAAAGLS
-659 YLRGGNKNGGDANGN
+659 YLRGSNKNGNGTN
-674 GRDDDEED
+674 GTNGYGNSRGAQNYRDDVHDDDEED
-682 EEDDEEDRGVARPGQ
+682 HGVARPGQ

-716 DGSPDDDQ
+716 DQSPDDDQ

-741 DYVQQKI
+741 DYMNVKI

-760 REDLAVVREAMAL
+760 REDLATAREAMAL
-773 FLNSRMREA
+773 FLNSRMRES
-782 EELCMEGAGT
+782 EELCLEGAGT

-797 EGMALI
+797 EAMALI
-803 NSVKSIMTFEPADF
+803 NSLKSIMTFEPADF

-828 KIAGFLRKKQGA
+828 KIAGFLRKKQGT
-840 IGKLLGGKKGGY
+840 IGKLISGKKGGY
-852 RSMSLVQLHAELVY
+852 RSMSLVQLHAELVF

-896 AYFQVRELFRFVE
+896 AYFLVRELFKFVE

-923 RADVIHL
+923 RHNVIHL
-930 DQDFRSGVYLGNAV
+930 DQDFRSGIYLGNAV
-944 CSLVLSMLPK
+944 CSLVLSLLPK

-981 WSKSKPLPTI
+981 WSKTKPLPTI

-1005 VILMYHLWISSYIPV
+1005 AILMYHLWVSSYIPV

-1159 RFVALKAKK
+1159 RFVAVKAKK
-1168 YIAQQNRL
+1168 YVAQQNRL

-1253 TLVRLPAED
+1253 TLVRLPADD

-1304 RLRGCMGQDEAAKL
+1304 RLRSCMGQDEAAKT

-1369 RTSFFHGA
+1369 RASFFHGT
-1377 EGSLASQSIGSK
+1377 EGSLASQSIASK
-1389 STRSNSLASSN
+1389 STRSNSLASST
-1400 SRSMS
+1400 SRS
-1405 MTSRGTSMSSRSG
+1405 MTSRATSMSSRSG
-1418 RGSIKSNTYDAEE
+1418 RGSIKSNTYDAE
-1431 GYRSNGNGRARA
+1431 GIYRSSNGNGRPRA
-1443 PSQTTDYS
+1443 DTGRSQGTDYS

>member
-7 DLGEEIQPA
+7 DLGEDIQPA

-21 SDSQQKDLREMW
+21 SDDQQKDLREIW

-40 EKNKETSERIMQNG
+40 EKKKDVSERVMKEG
-54 GPGKMDKKKAAA
+54 GPAKVKKGSKSADTGGKDG
-66 APKNEKDAGKDIPKD
+66 KDAGKDIPKD

-143 MAAACKF
+143 LAAACKF

-194 IYFIHVSR
+194 IYFIHVAR

-223 ARQITTAPYEKAVVI
+223 ARQITTAPYEKAVVV

-311 LVPASKIRKG
+311 LIPPSKIRKG

-326 DWDWDYIEPQAGEN
+326 DWDWDYVEPQAGEN
-340 DIMKDTKSRSKIEK
+340 DILKDKKSRSKIEG

-365 VTKEWFDTTSTDEE
+365 VTKEWFDTTDTDEE

-385 RREVIGK
+385 RREVLGK
-392 QVRLKNYQ
+392 QIRLKHYQ
-400 LQPFVRAKNIYQRAG
+400 LQPFVRAKNVYQRTG
-415 LMTMD
+415 IMTMD

-429 TNGKTITQVVNDRHN
+429 TQGETIKQVVNDRHN
-444 YGALI
+444 YGSLI
-449 KWLKEHDEDTLEDSF
+449 KWLKKHDEDTLEDSF

-476 SIKERYDGTEG
+476 TILESYDDVKG
-487 GKPAKAGKAGK
+487 GPPKASSK
-498 AGKESKAGKKTKQN
+498 SKAGKGAKS
-512 NAAAPE
+512 NAKSASKSEAPAPQE
-518 PEPEPE
+518 
-524 PAEEK
+524 EEK
-529 SSKKGLKGA
+529 PQKKAKKGVA
-538 AAGAGGLAAGAA
+538 AAGGAAAGAA
-550 GAVGLK
+550 GAAAGALGLK
-556 RSKSKKKEPEPEP
+556 KKKKKEPEPEP
-569 ESEEASDDDDFEE
+569 EPESESSESSEESEEEEDD
-582 PESEPEPVQKPKR
+582 ESEPEPAPKPKR
-595 SASTNK
+595 SAS
-601 NLARKPSKKAP
+601 SKKAAQP
-612 EPESESEE
+612 EAEAEQ
-620 DEEHD
+620 D
-625 DDDQEQPQ
+625 DGEQPQ
-633 TYTGAAVGAVT
+633 TYTGAAYGAVA
-644 GAAAAA
+644 GAAAGAA
-650 GGAAAAGFA
+650 GAAAAGFN
-659 YLRGGNKNGGDANGN
+659 YLRGANKNEDANGN
-674 GRDDDEED
+674 GQSQQSRAVEDEDDEDED
-682 EEDDEEDRGVARPGQ
+682 EEDDEDHGVALPGQ
-697 RQQPRTVDHYP
+697 RQRQPPRTVDRYP
-708 DEEDEFDE
+708 DEDEEDEDE
-716 DGSPDDDQ
+716 SPDDDQ

-741 DYVQQKI
+741 DYMNKKI

-760 REDLAVVREAMAL
+760 REDLATVREAMAL

-782 EELCMEGAGT
+782 EDLCMEGAGT

-840 IGKLLGGKKGGY
+840 IGKLMGGGGKMGKY
-852 RSMSLVQLHAELVY
+852 KSMSLVQLHAELVF

-887 VKQALGLRS
+887 VKQALGLRN
-896 AYFQVRELFRFVE
+896 AYFQVRELFKFVE

-923 RADVIHL
+923 RSQAIHL
-930 DQDFRSGVYLGNAV
+930 DQDFRSGVYLGNGV
-944 CSLVLSMLPK
+944 CSLVLSMLPTK
-954 NTLKIMEGFGFVGD
+954 TLKLMEGFGFVGD

-981 WSKSKPLPTI
+981 WSKAKPLPTI

-1005 VILMYHLWISSYIPV
+1005 VTLMYHLWVSSYIPV

-1028 DKVLS
+1028 DKILS

-1120 AKAVMLYETGMDDRA
+1120 AKATMLYETGMDDRA

-1304 RLRGCMGQDEAAKL
+1304 RLRSCMGQDEAAKL

-1369 RTSFFHGA
+1369 RASFFHGA
-1377 EGSLASQSIGSK
+1377 EGSLASQSIASK
-1389 STRSNSLASSN
+1389 STRSNSLASST
-1400 SRSMS
+1400 SRS
-1405 MTSRGTSMSSRSG
+1405 MTSRGTSMSSRST
-1418 RGSIKSNTYDAEE
+1418 RGSIKSNTYADEDL
-1431 GYRSNGNGRARA
+1431 RSTNGNGGRVRSESNR
-1443 PSQTTDYS
+1443 SQTTDYS